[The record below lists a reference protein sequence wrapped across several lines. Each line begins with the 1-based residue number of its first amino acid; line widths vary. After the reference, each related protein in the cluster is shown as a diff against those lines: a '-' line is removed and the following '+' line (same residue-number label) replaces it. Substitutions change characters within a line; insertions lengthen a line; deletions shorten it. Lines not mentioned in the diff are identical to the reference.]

1 MTTPGRK
8 GLFQDPA
15 KSLNI
20 QEEVHMKKFL
30 VLLSI
35 FVFCGVLGS
44 GNTLAADPD
53 KIKVGILLPLTGTF
67 AMVAETQRD
76 GALLAVDVVNKKGGL
91 KMPWGM
97 VKVEGVVADDEAKLD
112 VGVRRYRYM
121 VTEGMKGVG
130 GQTWAPLAFAI
141 NALVQKDPMPYFPV
155 CVMAKEGFLKGKLAE
170 STFATAYSPWT
181 VGYMNGSA
189 AIKVLGKKRIFFL
202 ARADSWGWDIRDG
215 VYAAAK
221 ESGAE
226 IAGYDEVS
234 LGTSDYTTIL
244 QKVRA
249 AKPDVFIAAQFAGD
263 AVALLKQVQQMGL
276 NKEMTIF
283 NSFITNVVAKG
294 IPPQALEGV
303 YAMHYFYYD
312 LGDFQDPEVAKTAKE
327 FTDLYRAKYKTPPDA
342 YATIAYTAYMEMFR
356 GFEAAGSF
364 EPKKVS
370 AALMANKGEFTCVK
384 GPARWRED
392 HSAVYK
398 YAGFLVRG
406 KGSGE
411 QKHEWDLFKVV
422 GYQGGD
428 SVMPTLK
435 SLGY

>member
-1 MTTPGRK
+1 
-8 GLFQDPA
+8 
-15 KSLNI
+15 
-20 QEEVHMKKFL
+20 MKKVL
-30 VLLSI
+30 ILLSI
-35 FVFCGVLGS
+35 LVFCSVIVISS
-44 GNTLAADPD
+44 GNTLAANPT

-67 AMVAETQRD
+67 AAVAQTQRD
-76 GALLAVDVVNKKGGL
+76 GALLAVDVINKKGGL
-91 KMPWGM
+91 KMPWGN
-97 VKVEGVVADDEAKLD
+97 VKVEGVVYDDEAKLD

-121 VTEGMKGVG
+121 LEEGVKGVG

-141 NALVQKDPMPYFPV
+141 NALVLKDPMPYFPV
-155 CVMAKEGFLKGKLAE
+155 CVMAKEGFLKGKLAD
-170 STFATAYSPWT
+170 STFAAAYSPWT
-181 VGYMNGSA
+181 VGYMAGSA
-189 AIKVLGKKRIFFL
+189 AIKALGKKRIFFL

-221 ESGAE
+221 EMGAE
-226 IAGYDEVS
+226 IVGYDEVS
-234 LGTSDYTTIL
+234 LGTGDFTTIL

-249 AKPDVFIAAQFAGD
+249 AKPDVFISAQFAAD
-263 AVALLKQVQQMGL
+263 AVALLKQCYEMGL

-312 LGDFQDPEVAKTAKE
+312 LSDFEDKAVAKTAKE
-327 FTDLYRAKYKTPPDA
+327 FSDLYRAKYNTPADS
-342 YATIAYTAYMEMFR
+342 YATIAYTAYSEMFR
-356 GFEAAGSF
+356 GFEASKSF

-370 AALMANKGEFTCVK
+370 AALMANNGAFTTVK
-384 GPARWRED
+384 GPGNWRQD
-392 HSAVYK
+392 HAAVYK

-406 KGSGE
+406 KGAQE
-411 QKHEWDLFKVV
+411 RKNEWDLFKVV

>member
-1 MTTPGRK
+1 MKTLVGLLCALVVFAALVPG
-8 GLFQDPA
+8 DA
-15 KSLNI
+15 
-20 QEEVHMKKFL
+20 V
-30 VLLSI
+30 
-35 FVFCGVLGS
+35 
-44 GNTLAADPD
+44 AANPD

-67 AMVAETQRD
+67 AAVAETQRD
-76 GALLAVDVVNKKGGL
+76 GALLAIDVVNKKGGL
-91 KMPWGM
+91 NMPWGK
-97 VKVEGVVADDEAKLD
+97 VTVEGVVADDEAKLD

-121 VTEGMKGVG
+121 VSEEVKGVG
-130 GQTWAPLAFAI
+130 GQTWAPLAYAL
-141 NALVQKDPMPYFPV
+141 NAVVQKEPMPYFPV
-155 CVMAKEGFLKGKLAE
+155 CVMAKEAFQKGKLAD
-170 STFATAYSPWT
+170 STFATAFSPWT
-181 VGYMNGSA
+181 VGYMAGSA
-189 AIKVLGKKRIFFL
+189 ATKTLGKKRVFFL

-221 ESGAE
+221 ENGAE
-226 IAGYDEVS
+226 IVGYDEVS
-234 LGTSDYTTIL
+234 LGTSDYSTIL

-249 AKPDVFIAAQFAGD
+249 AKPDVFISAQFAGD

-312 LGDFQDPEVAKTAKE
+312 LNEFEDKEVTKSAKE

-356 GFEAAGSF
+356 GFEAARSL
-364 EPKKVS
+364 EPGKVS
-370 AALMANKGEFTCVK
+370 AALMANNGAFASVK

-392 HSAVYK
+392 HAAVYK
-398 YAGFLVRG
+398 YAAFLVRG
-406 KGSGE
+406 KGPSD
-411 QKHEWDLFKVV
+411 QKNEWDLFKVV
-422 GYQGGD
+422 GVQGGD
-428 SVMPTLK
+428 SVMPSLK

>member
-1 MTTPGRK
+1 MENLKLRI
-8 GLFQDPA
+8 F
-15 KSLNI
+15 I
-20 QEEVHMKKFL
+20 QEVAHMKKIL
-30 VLLSI
+30 VLLFI
-35 FVFCGVLGS
+35 FVLCCGFGS
-44 GNTLAADPD
+44 STILAAANPD

-67 AMVAETQRD
+67 AAVAETQRD
-76 GALLAVDVVNKKGGL
+76 GALLAVDVINKRGGL
-91 KMPWGM
+91 KMPWGK
-97 VKVEGVVADDEAKLD
+97 VKVEGLVYDDEAKLD

-121 VTEGMKGVG
+121 VSEGLKGVG

-141 NALVQKDPMPYFPV
+141 NAVVQKEPMPYFPV
-155 CVMAKEGFLKGKLAE
+155 CVMAKEGFVKGKLAE
-170 STFATAYSPWT
+170 STFAAAYSPWT
-181 VGYMNGSA
+181 VGYMAGSSA
-189 AIKVLGKKRIFFL
+189 TKVLGKKRIFFL

-221 ESGAE
+221 EAGAE

-234 LGTSDYTTIL
+234 LGTSDFTTIL

-249 AKPDVFIAAQFAGD
+249 AKPDIFISAQFAGD
-263 AVALLKQVQQMGL
+263 AVALLKQCQQMGL

-283 NSFITNVVAKG
+283 NAFITNVVAKG

-303 YAMHYFYYD
+303 YSMHYFYYD
-312 LGDFQDPEVAKTAKE
+312 LEGFEDKDMAKNAKE
-327 FTDLYRAKYKTPPDA
+327 FTALYRANYKTPPDS
-342 YATIAYTAYMEMFR
+342 YATIAYVAYMEMFR
-356 GFEAAGSF
+356 GFEASGSF
-364 EPKKVS
+364 DPQKIS
-370 AALMANKGEFTCVK
+370 AALMANKGQFSCVK

-406 KGSGE
+406 KGTSE
-411 QKHEWDLFKVV
+411 QKNEWDLFKVL